1 MFKSL
6 ALVATVSNA
15 VIAALDGEKAQ
26 WTLAKVKVGSAT
38 VTNTAAEIAC
48 NARTG
53 YKAHATDGS
62 MMLNVI
68 VTAMATSTITFVQ
81 ADANNPT
88 KVLSNKVS
96 V

>member
-15 VIAALDGEKAQ
+15 VIATLDGEKAQ
-26 WTLAKVKVGSAT
+26 WTLAKVKVGTTA
-38 VTNTAAEIAC
+38 VTNVAAEIAC

-53 YKAHATDGS
+53 YKAGADGT

-68 VTAMATSTITFVQ
+68 VTAMVTSPATTFVQ
-81 ADANNPT
+81 DTNNPT
-88 KVLSNKVS
+88 KALSNKVS

>member
-15 VIAALDGEKAQ
+15 VIATLDGEKAQ
-26 WTLAKVKVGSAT
+26 WPLAKVKVGSDL

-53 YKAHATDGS
+53 YKANADGS
-62 MMLNVI
+62 MLLNVI
-68 VTAMATSTITFVQ
+68 VTAMVTSPATTFIQ
-81 ADANNPT
+81 DANNTT
-88 KVLSNKVS
+88 KALSNKVS

>member
-15 VIAALDGEKAQ
+15 VIATLDGEKAQ
-26 WTLAKVKVGSAT
+26 WTLAKVKVGTAA
-38 VTNTAAEIAC
+38 VTNLAAEIAC

-53 YKAHATDGS
+53 YKAGADGT

-68 VTAMATSTITFVQ
+68 VTAMMTTPATSFEQPSGGPTI
-81 ADANNPT
+81 A
-88 KVLSNKVS
+88 
-96 V
+96 

>member
-15 VIAALDGEKAQ
+15 VIATLDGEKVQ
-26 WTLAKVKVGSAT
+26 WPLAEVTVGSTA
-38 VTNTAAEIAC
+38 VTNTAAKIAC

-53 YKAHATDGS
+53 YKAHADNGS

-68 VTAMATSTITFVQ
+68 VTAMMTSTATFVQ
-81 ADANNPT
+81 PGTPT
-88 KVLSNKVS
+88 IASSSKVS

>member
-15 VIAALDGEKAQ
+15 VIATLDGEKVQ
-26 WTLAKVKVGSAT
+26 WPLAKVTVGSAT

-53 YKAHATDGS
+53 YKAAADGS

-81 ADANNPT
+81 ADPNNPT
-88 KVLSNKVS
+88 KPLSNKVS

>member
-15 VIAALDGEKAQ
+15 VIATLDGEKAQ
-26 WTLAKVKVGSAT
+26 WTLAKVKVGGTT

-68 VTAMATSTITFVQ
+68 VTAMMTTPATTFIQ
-81 ADANNPT
+81 DTTTPT
-88 KVLSNKVS
+88 KALSNKVS